1 MISGCQPILIEYHA
15 HRILNKGARVQWAS
29 ISSLHFHPHLF
40 PTQRR
45 SLVMSFDKEKDQ
57 DLIVQSKEASSF
69 EGDYPTFY
77 DPSKE
82 SVWTRIGLSL
92 ESFKRA
98 PGVTR

>member
-1 MISGCQPILIEYHA
+1 MLLMLQI
-15 HRILNKGARVQWAS
+15 NGAVYGGLVLLS
-29 ISSLHFHPHLF
+29 PFSPHLF
-40 PTQRR
+40 PTRRR
-45 SLVMSFDKEKDQ
+45 SLVMALDKEKDQ
-57 DLIVQSKEASSF
+57 DLIVRSTHSSSF
-69 EGDYPTFY
+69 ESDGPMFY